1 MVPWSRQ
8 RIEWYQRAVA
18 YTHFDRLLADAI
30 VPYLPKGETVCDL
43 GCGTGYLAMELARR
57 GYAVTAFDANEL
69 TQSYISQEA
78 WRRGLPGL
86 TPQRGSWF
94 DLPRE
99 PHWDH
104 VVMVFAGHLDQD
116 LSLFLDLCRK
126 QLILVLKD
134 GDDSHVQADGVS
146 PLKHVPVRQ
155 VEAQLGGYR
164 YLSFG
169 LTLPFGQ
176 PLKSM
181 EECRAYLETFDADIW
196 GAHSAL
202 HRVRESGDP
211 LYPLYLP
218 GEKRM
223 RLFVVEKGG
232 V

>member
-1 MVPWSRQ
+1 MVPWSQQ

-57 GYAVTAFDANEL
+57 GYAATAFDANEL
-69 TQSYISQEA
+69 TQDYVRQEA
-78 WRRGLPGL
+78 KRRGLPGL

-116 LSLFLDLCRK
+116 LSLFLSLCRK

-146 PLKHVPVRQ
+146 LLKHVPAQQ

-164 YLSFG
+164 YLSFD
-169 LTLPFGQ
+169 LKAPFGQ
-176 PLKSM
+176 PLKS
-181 EECRAYLETFDADIW
+181 EKECRAYLTAFGVDTHSAD
-196 GAHSAL
+196 SAL
-202 HRVRESGDP
+202 HRVQESDDP

-218 GEKRM
+218 NEKRM
-223 RLFVVEKGG
+223 KLFVIEKGS